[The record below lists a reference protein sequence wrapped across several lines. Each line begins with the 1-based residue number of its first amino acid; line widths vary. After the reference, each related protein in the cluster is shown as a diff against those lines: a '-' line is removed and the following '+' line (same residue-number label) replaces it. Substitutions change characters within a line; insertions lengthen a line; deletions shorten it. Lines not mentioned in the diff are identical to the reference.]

1 MVEVCQPAEMEGL
14 EGTANKLIRLW
25 NLDEKPEGA
34 EPCWYGSLDRCGPG
48 CPELVGMISKL

>member
-14 EGTANKLIRLW
+14 EGTANLIRLW

-34 EPCWYGSLDRCGPG
+34 EPYWYGSLDRCGPG